1 METTEK
7 FINYV
12 KKMQAYSE
20 AIGLMY
26 WDLRTGAP
34 KKGIEQRSQVIGT
47 LSSEVFGMQT
57 SDELAEMLVELEN
70 NLESLDLITKRT
82 VEKMRKEYNMSKKIP
97 ADEYREFVI
106 LTSKA
111 ESVWEE
117 AKEKSDFS
125 LFFPYLKEI
134 VETTKRFVSF
144 WGVKDNNPYNTLL
157 NEYEPGM
164 TTEILDDVFGELRNK
179 IVPLAKKIAES
190 PNQPKTDF
198 LFKYFPKEKQKQF
211 SLDILKQLGYDFNAG
226 RLDETVHPFAT
237 GLNRGDVRITTKYDE
252 NDFRTAIF
260 GTIHECGH
268 ALYEQNISAEL
279 EGLPLSTGT
288 SMGIHESQSLFY
300 ENFVGRNEKFW
311 EQNFSTLQ
319 AYAPEQFGHVAVGD
333 FLAAINESKSSLIR
347 IEADELTYPL
357 HIMIRY
363 EIEKGLFNG
372 DMQVKDLPEIWN
384 DKYEEYLGVRPTNDA
399 EGILQDVHW
408 AGGAFGYFPSYAL
421 GFLYASQLKSAM
433 LKDLPHFDDLCANG
447 NLEPIKDWL
456 TQKVHRHGSMK
467 KPLEILQEA
476 TGEGL
481 NATYLVEYL
490 EEKYGRIY
498 QLV

>member
-1 METTEK
+1 
-7 FINYV
+7 
-12 KKMQAYSE
+12 
-20 AIGLMY
+20 
-26 WDLRTGAP
+26 
-34 KKGIEQRSQVIGT
+34 
-47 LSSEVFGMQT
+47 
-57 SDELAEMLVELEN
+57 
-70 NLESLDLITKRT
+70 
-82 VEKMRKEYNMSKKIP
+82 
-97 ADEYREFVI
+97 
-106 LTSKA
+106 
-111 ESVWEE
+111 
-117 AKEKSDFS
+117 
-125 LFFPYLKEI
+125 
-134 VETTKRFVSF
+134 
-144 WGVKDNNPYNTLL
+144 VKDNNPYNTLL
-157 NEYEPGM
+157 DEYEPGM
-164 TTEILDDVFGELRNK
+164 TTEILDEVFGELRKK

-190 PNQPKTDF
+190 PKQPKTDF
-198 LFKYFPKEKQKQF
+198 LFKHFPKDKQQQF
-211 SLDILKQLGYDFNAG
+211 SLDILKQLGYDFEAG

-260 GTIHECGH
+260 GTFHECGH

-300 ENFVGRNEKFW
+300 ENFVGRNENFW
-311 EQNFSTLQ
+311 KHNYETLQ
-319 AYAPEQFGHVAVGD
+319 GYAPEQFGAVSAED

-372 DMQVKDLPEIWN
+372 DMKVEDLPQIWN
-384 DKYEEYLGVRPTNDA
+384 DKYEEYLGVRPSNDA

-421 GFLYASQLKSAM
+421 GFLYASQLKAAM
-433 LKDLPHFDDLCANG
+433 LKDLPNFDELCANG
-447 NLEPIKDWL
+447 DLEPVKKWL
-456 TQKVHRHGSMK
+456 TDKVHRHGSMK
-467 KPLEILQEA
+467 KPLEILTEA

-481 NATYLVEYL
+481 NATHLVEYL

-498 QLV
+498 QLD